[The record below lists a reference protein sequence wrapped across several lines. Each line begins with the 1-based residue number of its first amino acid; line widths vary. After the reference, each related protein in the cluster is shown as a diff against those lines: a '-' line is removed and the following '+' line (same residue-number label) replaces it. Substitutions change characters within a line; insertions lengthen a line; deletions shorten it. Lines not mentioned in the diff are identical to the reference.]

1 MCVQDMMPD
10 WMLTLFMIPWMAAME
25 LTGGLLGKMDA
36 NVFMNNEG
44 FGFLMRG
51 EHSTQLTID

>member
-1 MCVQDMMPD
+1 MPD